1 MAKKK
6 SVLEVSYTT
15 PLWELEIEEL
25 VGHKIEASGR
35 EEVNQLLKNGWIL
48 LYIYTLKYEEGGIW
62 RERPMAILGRPKKIK
77 KKEA

>member
-1 MAKKK
+1 
-6 SVLEVSYTT
+6 
-15 PLWELEIEEL
+15 LEIEEL
-25 VGHKIEASGR
+25 VGHNIEASGR

-62 RERPMAILGRPKKIK
+62 CERPMAILGRPKKIK